1 MDHEAF
7 LRRALE
13 LARIHSARGD
23 AGPFGAV
30 VVREGLV
37 VGEGWNQVVE
47 GRDPTAHAEIQAL
60 RAAARA
66 LGTHDLRGAVLY
78 SSCEPCPMCL
88 AAIYW
93 SRIRTV
99 YFAAAAEDAAKAGFD
114 DVRIARELALPWE
127 ERAVKGIRLLEGEGS
142 EVLEA
147 WLANPKRIPY

>member
-13 LARIHSARGD
+13 LARKHSARGD

-30 VVREGLV
+30 VAREGSV

-66 LGTHDLRGAVLY
+66 LGTHDLGGAVLY

-88 AAIYW
+88 AAVYW

-99 YFAAAAEDAAKAGFD
+99 FFAARAEDAARAGFD
-114 DVRIARELALPWE
+114 DVFIARELALPWDRRSIE
-127 ERAVKGIRLLEGEGS
+127 GVGLLEKEGV